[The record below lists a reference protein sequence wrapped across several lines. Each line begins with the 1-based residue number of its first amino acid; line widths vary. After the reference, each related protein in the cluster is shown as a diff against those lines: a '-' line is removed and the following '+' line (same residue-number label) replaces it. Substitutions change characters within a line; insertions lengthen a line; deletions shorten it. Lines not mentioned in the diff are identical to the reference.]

1 MKEVVL
7 VSRNGE
13 EFPISTELASISPII
28 KADIEMSRA
37 EPDKPVVVELKE
49 IESNVLS
56 KVIEYLKYKYEYT
69 KNDDDYNEEADDIP
83 AFYIPVE
90 MSLDLLIAADYLNI

>member
-28 KADIEMSRA
+28 KADIEMFRA

-83 AFYIPVE
+83 AFDIPVE

>member
-13 EFPISTELASISPII
+13 EFPISTELAKISPII
-28 KADIEMSRA
+28 KADIEMSTSK
-37 EPDKPVVVELKE
+37 PNKPVVIELKE

-69 KNDDDYNEEADDIP
+69 KNDDEYNEDADDIP
-83 AFYIPVE
+83 AFDIPVD